1 MIEVYTDGAARGNPG
16 DSASGF
22 MVLSDGEVIKEHSV
36 YNGTATNNYAEYTAV
51 ILALRWCE
59 EHLPWRND
67 VDIKLYSDSELI
79 IRQLNGTYKVKSKD
93 LEPLNKE
100 ASRLIKQFKRVLL
113 NNVPRENTYITQV
126 DRNLNLLLDKI

>member
-1 MIEVYTDGAARGNPG
+1 
-16 DSASGF
+16 